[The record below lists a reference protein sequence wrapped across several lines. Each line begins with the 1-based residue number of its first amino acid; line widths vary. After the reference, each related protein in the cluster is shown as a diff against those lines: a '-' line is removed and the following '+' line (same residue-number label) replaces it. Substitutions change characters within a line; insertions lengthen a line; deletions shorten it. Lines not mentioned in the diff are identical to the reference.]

1 MERDLSLHWSL
12 FLFVVIN
19 QHLLNRTVLTLLLFL
34 AGLTRLSAQLAEGR
48 VVDAGTGKGLYPVTI
63 VNLKTQEST
72 YTDEVGDFELPA
84 APGDKLA
91 FAYIGYKTIQ
101 KTVPSAGGVV
111 TWRIDMTPLNYQ
123 LNEVLVRPKYTQYQI
138 DSIKRQSTYQRP
150 LARVKGGS
158 IMSPV
163 SLLAEKLSRR
173 SKQIERFQKDFRY
186 FEKER
191 FIDTRY
197 TPELVQSLTDLSG
210 DTLANFMNAYPMPYD
225 YARAAS
231 DLELKMWIRTNF
243 RDWLFK
249 QQQQGKTRK

>member
-1 MERDLSLHWSL
+1 M
-12 FLFVVIN
+12 
-19 QHLLNRTVLTLLLFL
+19 NRFVLTLFLLL
-34 AGLTRLSAQLAEGR
+34 AALGRLSAQLAEGR
-48 VVDAGTGKGLYPVTI
+48 VVDAGSGKGLYPVTI
-63 VNLKTQEST
+63 VNLRTQEST

-84 APGDKLA
+84 VPGDKLA
-91 FAYIGYKTIQ
+91 FAYIGYRTIQ
-101 KTVPSAGGVV
+101 KTVPSARGAVA
-111 TWRIDMTPLNYQ
+111 WRIDMAPLNYE
-123 LNEVLVRPKYTQYQI
+123 LSEVQVRPKYTQYQI
-138 DSIKRQSTYQRP
+138 DSIKRHSTYQRP

-173 SKQIERFQKDFRY
+173 SKQIQRFQEDFQY

-197 TPELVQSLTDLSG
+197 TPELVESLTSLTG
-210 DTLANFMNAYPMPYD
+210 DTLAHFMNAYPMPYD

-243 RDWLFK
+243 KEWLFR
-249 QQQQGKTRK
+249 QQKQQGKAVVPKQ